1 MSTGQLLPG
10 SEGDRLEALAP
21 DQLVLGIAWYA
32 VFLFSTTCHE
42 AAHAWAAKRGGD
54 PTAYVGGQVS
64 LDPRPHIRREPF
76 GLVLVPLLSW
86 ALGGWMIGWA
96 STPFDP
102 HWAERWPRRAAWMSL
117 AGPAANLVLLLLAGL
132 AIRSGVELGW
142 LAPPLVARFGQ
153 IAVGEGSAFVS
164 SLALLLS
171 VLFTLNL
178 LLLSFNLL
186 PLPPLDGAG
195 ALPLLLGERASA
207 VWQRLLR
214 QPVVAI
220 LGLVLAWNLFGPIFA
235 RVHRFALD
243 VLYSGLRFE

>member
-1 MSTGQLLPG
+1 METTPMEIGLGLLWFVVFVVSTTFHEATHGFAGLRF
-10 SEGDRLEALAP
+10 GDR
-21 DQLVLGIAWYA
+21 
-32 VFLFSTTCHE
+32 
-42 AAHAWAAKRGGD
+42 
-54 PTAYVGGQVS
+54 TAYDAGLVT
-64 LDPRPHIRREPF
+64 LDPIPHIQRSPF
-76 GLVLVPLLSW
+76 GMLLVPILSF

-132 AIRSGVELGW
+132 AIRGGVELGW